1 MGRRLGQLFEMMG
14 DHAIYPE
21 GWLLSTKVVRPP
33 WEAFGAANPDPVH
46 NVTWE
51 LYDLTKDFS
60 QCEDIA
66 AKHPEK
72 VKELQKLFLAEAK
85 KCRTQLRKFA
95 DGRFGTHGELREWD
109 RGRVRREWSGS
120 VGHGGGDAVRGA
132 AGRSETLPYFWAN
145 GSTRMWLAAA
155 WLRAIRVPLTWHRI
169 VVVPETFVTQDD
181 SPNPISRTRWQK

>member
-1 MGRRLGQLFEMMG
+1 MIDALRSGRDEDVICLGFAKGEMVTANFDFERIAERCGADEG
-14 DHAIYPE
+14 DGCAGEQAH
-21 GWLLSTKVVRPP
+21 
-33 WEAFGAANPDPVH
+33 F
-46 NVTWE
+46 
-51 LYDLTKDFS
+51 
-60 QCEDIA
+60 
-66 AKHPEK
+66 
-72 VKELQKLFLAEAK
+72 AEAK

-132 AGRSETLPYFWAN
+132 AGWSKTLPYFWAN

-169 VVVPETFVTQDD
+169 VVVPETFVTQED